1 MIFCRAR
8 LIQTSWHILLDSLKS
23 ISRIDFSWSFREPV
37 FRTRTRMSSGAI
49 GGIIIALAFST
60 VWNLLPSWQAAEEG
74 SHTGGIQVS
83 SPVSDSVITSIDC
96 NCHCVDRSV
105 HDSICAFVGG
115 ALSACLVYALVRI
128 CCWHRQQTDTY
139 QVPEELPQSRRPSLR
154 LALLPEAPAQRRTVV
169 TPSTRR

>member
-1 MIFCRAR
+1 
-8 LIQTSWHILLDSLKS
+8 
-23 ISRIDFSWSFREPV
+23 
-37 FRTRTRMSSGAI
+37 MSSSVI
-49 GGIIIALAFST
+49 GGIITALAFST
-60 VWNLLPSWQAAEEG
+60 VWNLLPSWQATVEVT
-74 SHTGGIQVS
+74 HYGGIQVT

-128 CCWHRQQTDTY
+128 CCWHRHQQHTY
-139 QVPEELPQSRRPSLR
+139 QVQEETPQSRRPSPR

>member
-1 MIFCRAR
+1 MAIY
-8 LIQTSWHILLDSLKS
+8 LLDCLLVHLANRFSL
-23 ISRIDFSWSFREPV
+23 SFREPV

-49 GGIIIALAFST
+49 GGIITALAFST
-60 VWNLLPSWQAAEEG
+60 VWNLLPSWQAVEEG

-105 HDSICAFVGG
+105 HDSICAFFGG
-115 ALSACLVYALVRI
+115 ALSACLVYVRVRI
-128 CCWHRQQTDTY
+128 CCWHRHHTDTY
-139 QVPEELPQSRRPSLR
+139 QVPDELPQSRRPSPR
-154 LALLPEAPAQRRTVV
+154 LALLPEAPAQRCIVV